1 MKSTPNQKRLLLIGI
16 IIILIFVLVIFLKN
30 QTDTPFK
37 QIQLS
42 SNNTVFN
49 ETDVSYID
57 TIVSTGLDKLQIKD
71 AVVIIKPITDDIIQK
86 LRQSES
92 TLEFKAF
99 IIGKNGQYNI
109 YITNLPR
116 HLNLEV
122 LSHELIH
129 LQQTEDNQLIKG
141 TKNIMWKGIEYSPE
155 VPYNDRPWEIDA
167 YKRQSILLN
176 EIKNSLY

>member
-1 MKSTPNQKRLLLIGI
+1 MKSTLKNRLLLIGI
-16 IIILIFVLVIFLKN
+16 SIILILLLVIFLKK
-30 QTDTPFK
+30 QSDSPFN

-49 ETDVSYID
+49 ETDVSHID

-71 AVVIIKPITDDIIQK
+71 AVVIIKPITDDIVQK

-99 IIGKNGQYNI
+99 IIGKNGQYII
-109 YITNLPR
+109 YISNLPR

-129 LQQTEDNQLIKG
+129 LQQTESLQLIKG
-141 TKNIMWKGIEYSPE
+141 TKNVLWEGIEYSPE

-176 EIKNSLY
+176 DIKNTLC